1 MTVVSGVVAEKQL
14 SFSSLVHDDKHAT
27 VHHEVDIGAEDIYHL
42 DTAVHLHVLR
52 HMDKETVLS

>member
-1 MTVVSGVVAEKQL
+1 MTVVSGVVAEEQL
-14 SFSSLVHDDKHAT
+14 SFCSLVHDDKHAT
-27 VHHEVDIGAEDIYHL
+27 VHHEVDIGAEDIHHL